1 LLDETGMFARFLFLL
16 GYDLK
21 LKKERKSQK
30 DYKAEMPALRSPG
43 DEYLKKPGE
52 IVAKAWELGQPL
64 CLSEG
69 MELIHVEFQRES
81 GGRIL
86 RLYIDKPGGITVDD
100 CAAVSSQ
107 LGDIL
112 DIKLDTE
119 FPYTLEVSSPG
130 IDRPVSRLSD
140 FKKFTGNTVKIKTV
154 YPINGQKNFKGVL
167 RGVLEKNIMLQTD
180 TETVM
185 IPYDDIIKARLVNFL
200 TDSQKDRQPADRD

>member
-16 GYDLK
+16 GFEFN
-21 LKKERKSQK
+21 LKKARKNTK
-30 DYKAEMPALRSPG
+30 GGYTGKAPTPRPEG
-43 DEYLKKPGE
+43 GVNLKKTE
-52 IVAKAWELGQPL
+52 DIVAKAWELAEPL

-86 RLYIDKPGGITVDD
+86 RLYIDKPGGVNVDD
-100 CAAVSSQ
+100 CATVSSQ

-130 IDRPVSRLSD
+130 IDRPLSRISD
-140 FKKFTGNTVKIKTV
+140 FEKFTGNTAKIRTA
-154 YPINGQKNFKGVL
+154 YPINNQKNFKGVL
-167 RGVLEKNIMLQTD
+167 RGVLDDNIALQTD

-185 IPYDDIIKARLVNFL
+185 IPFRDITKAKLVKLNGDN
-200 TDSQKDRQPADRD
+200 TC

>member
-1 LLDETGMFARFLFLL
+1 
-16 GYDLK
+16 
-21 LKKERKSQK
+21 
-30 DYKAEMPALRSPG
+30 MPRPEG
-43 DEYLKKPGE
+43 GIYLKKQE
-52 IVAKAWELGQPL
+52 DIVAKAWELAEPL

-100 CAAVSSQ
+100 CATVSAQ

-130 IDRPVSRLSD
+130 IERPLSRFSD
-140 FKKFTGNTVKIKTV
+140 FKKLTGNTVKIKTA
-154 YPINGQKNFKGVL
+154 YPINNQKNFKGIL
-167 RGVLEKNIMLQTD
+167 RGVLDENIALQTE
-180 TETVM
+180 TETVI
-185 IPYDDIIKARLVNFL
+185 IPFRDIAKAKLVKLNGDN
-200 TDSQKDRQPADRD
+200 TC